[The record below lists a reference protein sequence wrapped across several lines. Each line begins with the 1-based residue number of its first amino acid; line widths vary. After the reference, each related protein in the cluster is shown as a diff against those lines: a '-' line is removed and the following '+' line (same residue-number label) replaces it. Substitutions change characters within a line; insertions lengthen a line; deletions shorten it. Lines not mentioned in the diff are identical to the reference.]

1 MIQNYEFR
9 RDSERWF
16 NSDSSSIGT
25 GLGKGPSAI
34 HLGTDT
40 DTSTIAYSDV
50 GMQVAYMPSSCVWQ
64 ASDTSNRSVTPSFVR
79 IRCT

>member
-16 NSDSSSIGT
+16 ISDCSNRGT
-25 GLGKGPSAI
+25 GLNQVSSAI

-40 DTSTIAYSDV
+40 DPQYCSYSDV
-50 GMQVAYMPSSCVWQ
+50 GMQVAYMPS
-64 ASDTSNRSVTPSFVR
+64 N
-79 IRCT
+79 